1 MKRIVCAFVF
11 NSSIY
16 HGVEGFWAACLSA
29 NGGGFGAKDVG
40 VLN

>member
-1 MKRIVCAFVF
+1 MKTIVRSFVF

-16 HGVEGFWAACLSA
+16 HGVEGFWADCLSA
-29 NGGGFGAKDVG
+29 NGGGFGEKDVG